1 MAAEK
6 EKAKEKIE
14 KDSKIICLGGL
25 STSSVGEI
33 HNLYGLENC
42 EYSNLPVQLVWHC
55 AEILENFVYCI
66 GGSKISESNF
76 GTREVYRMDL
86 QNRAEWSLIGSMQD
100 ERLLHATAVINNKI
114 AVSGGKNGDTSIN
127 SVELYEKKAGHG
139 FPCWSKISPMWQT
152 RHGHA
157 MVACDNNLIVL
168 GGNFNQYEIASVE
181 KLDVLNRYYER
192 NNYGKWSDMQPMN
205 TARDRLAAIVCNG
218 QIYAIGGKSPA
229 GIDSS
234 VERFDF
240 SLNTWNYVAKMNY
253 PRWGHSACVYK
264 GRIFVVG
271 GLNEQ
276 DQYITQTENYN
287 PETDQW
293 CICTFAQN
301 IIGQKVQF
309 PSAGHAL
316 VVV

>member
-1 MAAEK
+1 
-6 EKAKEKIE
+6 
-14 KDSKIICLGGL
+14 
-25 STSSVGEI
+25 
-33 HNLYGLENC
+33 
-42 EYSNLPVQLVWHC
+42 
-55 AEILENFVYCI
+55 
-66 GGSKISESNF
+66 
-76 GTREVYRMDL
+76 
-86 QNRAEWSLIGSMQD
+86 
-100 ERLLHATAVINNKI
+100 
-114 AVSGGKNGDTSIN
+114 
-127 SVELYEKKAGHG
+127 
-139 FPCWSKISPMWQT
+139 MWQP
-152 RHGHA
+152 RHGHT
-157 MVACDNNLIVL
+157 MVAYDNNLIVL

-205 TARDRLAAIVCNG
+205 TARGRLAAVVCNG

-253 PRWGHSACVYK
+253 PRWGHSVCVYK

-301 IIGQKVQF
+301 IIGQKAQF